1 MSSGDGAPGDGKH
14 GASPSTH
21 FKLLPEENQ
30 SVTLITPFP
39 SLGNSLV
46 TRDSAGP
53 LLIPVGRRVGSPV
66 SSVFSRPSA
75 QNAAWKPTP
84 KLSAGENVINYY
96 SDLGSRPFHSLRS
109 ILVACCFSS
118 LPSVTAVV
126 TSL

>member
-14 GASPSTH
+14 GANPSTH

-39 SLGNSLV
+39 SWGRSLV

-53 LLIPVGRRVGSPV
+53 LLTPVGRRVGSPV
-66 SSVFSRPSA
+66 SSVFNRPSA

-84 KLSAGENVINYY
+84 KLSTGENIINYY
-96 SDLGSRPFHSLRS
+96 CDAGSCPFHNLRS

-118 LPSVTAVV
+118 FPSVTAIV
-126 TSL
+126 TNL